1 MLQSNKLT
9 LTNFKAKE
17 IKNEK
22 KFIRYT
28 TKWNFTYRKLFW
40 GNETIY

>member
-1 MLQSNKLT
+1 MANLHVYEQGTT
-9 LTNFKAKE
+9 LDY
-17 IKNEK
+17 KNEK

-28 TKWNFTYRKLFW
+28 TKWNFAYRKLFW